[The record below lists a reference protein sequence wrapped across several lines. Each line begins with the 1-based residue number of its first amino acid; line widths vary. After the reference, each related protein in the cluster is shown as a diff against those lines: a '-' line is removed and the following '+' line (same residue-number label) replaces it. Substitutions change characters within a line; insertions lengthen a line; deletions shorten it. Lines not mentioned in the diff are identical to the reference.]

1 MELGKYEIFTWYYS
15 PYPEPY
21 NQLEKLY
28 VCEFCLKYFKKKT
41 THVRHGAKC
50 EFRHPPGIGPAT
62 PHPDPAHGGMNAR
75 GQHKQRDDPHEVEE
89 GGLST

>member
-50 EFRHPPGIGPAT
+50 EFRHPPGMDQ
-62 PHPDPAHGGMNAR
+62 PHLSPTLLAR
-75 GQHKQRDDPHEVEE
+75 
-89 GGLST
+89 